1 MRTYQLT
8 LTTAAVAV
16 VFALG
21 ACNKNGGSPPA
32 AADAASNAA
41 VSSSPAVA
49 GAEGATAAGVGAAA
63 TVLPASAQ
71 DFVTAAATS
80 DMYEIKAAKI
90 AEAKS
95 KDPEVKRFAALMI
108 HDHTHSTELLKA
120 LLAGGA
126 VKATAPTDL
135 DERRKGLIGDLDAA
149 TPVNFDK
156 TYVDQQ
162 AAAHQEAAN
171 LFENYAK
178 NGDNTGLKNFASTV
192 LPTIQTHLTMAQQM
206 QTRIK

>member
-8 LTTAAVAV
+8 MATAAMAV
-16 VFALG
+16 IFALG
-21 ACNKNGGSPPA
+21 ACNRNGASPPP

-41 VSSSPAVA
+41 TSSSPAVA

-63 TVLPASAQ
+63 TALPASAQ

-80 DMYEIKAAKI
+80 DMYEVKAAKI

-95 KDPEVKRFAALMI
+95 KDPEVKRFAGRMI

-149 TPVNFDK
+149 TPANFDK

-162 AAAHQEAAN
+162 VAAHQEAAN

-178 NGDNTGLKNFASTV
+178 NGDNAGLKNFASAV
-192 LPTIQTHLTMAQQM
+192 LPTIRTHLTMAQQM
-206 QTRIK
+206 QTRMK

>member
-8 LTTAAVAV
+8 MTTAAVAA

-41 VSSSPAVA
+41 TSSSPA
-49 GAEGATAAGVGAAA
+49 ATA
-63 TVLPASAQ
+63 LPAGAQ

-90 AEAKS
+90 ADAKS
-95 KDPEVKRFAALMI
+95 KDPEVKRFAARMI
-108 HDHTHSTELLKA
+108 HAHTHSTELLKQ

-126 VKATAPTDL
+126 VTATAPTDM

-149 TPVNFDK
+149 SPANFDK
-156 TYVDQQ
+156 TYIDQQ
-162 AAAHQEAAN
+162 VAAHQEAAN
-171 LFENYAK
+171 LFQNYAK
-178 NGDNTGLKNFASTV
+178 NGDNAALKHFASTV